1 MKRLPSADTAIILG
15 SGLGS
20 FANRLSSKQTLPY
33 REIEGFPV
41 STVDGHAG
49 QFVHGLIGKTPILLM
64 QGRVHRYE
72 GYTPWQVI
80 FPIRLM
86 HRWGVENL
94 IVTNVSGGI
103 NSGYSAGDLMLI
115 ADHINLTGD
124 NPLVGPNDSKL
135 GPRFPDMTEPY
146 SKAWRERAKTIDPS
160 LHEGVYAGVLGP
172 CYETPAEIRM
182 LRTLGA
188 DAVGMST
195 VYEVIA
201 ARHLGMN
208 VLGVSCIANMASGL
222 SKNKLSHEEVTR
234 AGNSASKRLG
244 DLLEAV
250 SGDGSQ

>member
-1 MKRLPSADTAIILG
+1 MKRLPPAETAIVLG

-20 FANRLSSKQTLPY
+20 FADRLSNKQTLPY
-33 REIEGFPV
+33 REIEDFPIP
-41 STVDGHAG
+41 TVDGHAG
-49 QFVHGLIGKTPILLM
+49 QFVHGLLGDKPVLLM

-72 GYTPWQVI
+72 GYSPQQVI

-86 HRWGVENL
+86 QSWGIKNL

-103 NSGYSAGDLMLI
+103 NAGYQVGDLMLI

-124 NPLVGPNDSKL
+124 NPLVGPNDAKL
-135 GPRFPDMTEPY
+135 GPRFPDMSEPY
-146 SKAWRERAKTIDPS
+146 SRAWREKAKLADS
-160 LHEGVYAGVLGP
+160 GLKEGIYAGVLGP

-182 LRTLGA
+182 FRTLGA

-201 ARHLGMN
+201 ARHMGMQ

-222 SKNKLSHEEVTR
+222 SKTKLSHEEVTQ
-234 AGNSASKRLG
+234 AGLAASKRLG
-244 DLLEAV
+244 DLLEQTV
-250 SGDGSQ
+250 